1 MGLMSTI
8 AGLVSSGYT
17 AGLINLAS
25 RAVSLVAAAKAATRA
40 RVMVRILLVREEN
53 LISRELSAQ

>member
-1 MGLMSTI
+1 MVLS
-8 AGLVSSGYT
+8 
-17 AGLINLAS
+17 NLAS

-40 RVMVRILLVREEN
+40 RVIVRILLVREEN